1 MFEKRVARARRMLLN
16 TDEYVTTMRTWLVRM
31 IHLQCARCLSEHAL
45 IYSPELQSLWRTR
58 ACHPALLAESCSH
71 LWRLWLALSSCS
83 AVSPFQAGLRGQETP
98 ASMPFLGTAYNSN
111 CMMLGLHCGFY
122 LLRGSLQGWSWSC
135 WTFTAGW
142 VLLVPPAPSLSIP
155 DHKFLLWSCVV
166 LRSAS
171 GESNL
176 LGCELPHWQT
186 EHSGPERES
195 IFPKPHS
202 SVKFQSQT
210 HWPPTEGSECPSGM
224 SLVVQSLRLG
234 LPTQSMWF
242 DP

>member
-1 MFEKRVARARRMLLN
+1 MYDPSPMCQMFV
-16 TDEYVTTMRTWLVRM
+16 RT
-31 IHLQCARCLSEHAL
+31 
-45 IYSPELQSLWRTR
+45 
-58 ACHPALLAESCSH
+58 CSH
-71 LWRLWLALSSCS
+71 LFSRIAELVADTSVSPSSPCRELLPSVETVSSCS

-111 CMMLGLHCGFY
+111 CIMLGLHCGFY

-135 WTFTAGW
+135 WIFTAGW

-171 GESNL
+171 RESNL
-176 LGCELPHWQT
+176 LGCALPRWQT
-186 EHSGPERES
+186 EHSGSERES
-195 IFPKPHS
+195 IFQKPHS

-210 HWPPTEGSECPSGM
+210 HWPPTEGSECHSGM